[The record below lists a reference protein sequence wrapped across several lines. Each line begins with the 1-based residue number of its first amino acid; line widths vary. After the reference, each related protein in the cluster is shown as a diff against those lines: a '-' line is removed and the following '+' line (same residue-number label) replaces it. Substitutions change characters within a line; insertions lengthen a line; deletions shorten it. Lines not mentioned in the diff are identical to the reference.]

1 MSLPYDAGTSPS
13 WPETLMLGKQIA
25 HYRIESELGRGGMG
39 VVYRAR
45 DTRLERTIALKVLSH
60 GSAQGGVER
69 ELILA
74 EARAAAALNHPGVTT
89 IYEVGEYEG
98 GLFIAMEL
106 VVGTTLRELLKQ
118 GAFEARR
125 SMRFATQIA
134 EALEA
139 AHAHGV
145 VHGDVKPE
153 NIVAQAD
160 DRIKL
165 LDFGIA
171 RRKADVALTTTQASS
186 TVDWAP
192 ESRLAGTLAY
202 MAPEQLRCETPDERA
217 DLFSLGVIL
226 YEMLAAKRPF
236 GGTTVP
242 ELIAQILDENL
253 KPPSIESTNLPA
265 GLEALIARLLDKNRA
280 GRYQSAR
287 DLQLDLKS
295 LLREVDMGGALPASV
310 VGKRAIAVL
319 PFKLLTPNAE
329 DEYLGVALA
338 DALIHALGA
347 GGNLLVRPTSTV
359 ERFAKQTVDPQR
371 AARELNVQI
380 VAQGSIQKSGTRL
393 RVHIQLWNASE
404 ESTLYSAKHDAQVH
418 ELFSLQDEM
427 AAGLRNAL
435 GMHQGAVDKKVEAP
449 PTSNPHAYELFL
461 RAAERLA
468 RLNRWDTR
476 TAIEMLEQAVQ
487 LDPKFA
493 DAWARLAE
501 ACVLIGT
508 TQEPHPRWL
517 KRASEAIRK
526 ALALDR
532 HNAEAHCA
540 RGRLL
545 WTPAEKFKNRPALRA
560 FREALQINPGCHA
573 ARIWQCLVL
582 LHLGLHEDAREG
594 LMEALAAQ
602 PDDAFTL
609 VFIGQCAM
617 YRCDYAEAREYNA
630 RALSVDPTHIWG
642 HGFSPGVALYE
653 GRLEEAEERI
663 KVARQVLANDPWLT
677 SCEAVLWAQRGE
689 RKKAV
694 GLARKALLPVKAFLH
709 THHLWH
715 NAAAA
720 YALIGEPSK
729 AIALLAKAGALGL
742 PNYPAFRDDPLLKS
756 LHAHKAFENLLA
768 SLKLEWVSY
777 RREFSK
783 A

>member
-1 MSLPYDAGTSPS
+1 
-13 WPETLMLGKQIA
+13 
-25 HYRIESELGRGGMG
+25 MG

-60 GSAQGGVER
+60 ECAQAGDQQEM
-69 ELILA
+69 ILA

-186 TVDWAP
+186 TVDWA
-192 ESRLAGTLAY
+192 SGSAFAGTLAY
-202 MAPEQLRCETPDERA
+202 MAPEQLRRESPDERA

-242 ELIAQILDENL
+242 ELIAQILDEKV
-253 KPPSIESTNLPA
+253 KPPSIETTNLPA
-265 GLEALIARLLDKNRA
+265 GLEALIERLLDKNRA

-287 DLQLDLKS
+287 DLQLDLKN
-295 LLREVDMGGALPASV
+295 LLREVEMGGAMPASV
-310 VGKRAIAVL
+310 AGKRAIAVL

-347 GGNLLVRPTSTV
+347 GGNLLVRPTSSV
-359 ERFAKQTVDPQR
+359 ERFAKQTIDPQR

-427 AAGLRNAL
+427 AAGLRTAL
-435 GMHQGAVDKKVEAP
+435 GMHQGAVEKKAETP

-501 ACVLIGT
+501 ASVLIGT

-517 KRASEAIRK
+517 KRASAAIHK
-526 ALALDR
+526 ALSLDR
-532 HNAEAHCA
+532 HSAEAHCA

-573 ARIWQCLVL
+573 ARIWQCLVF
-582 LHLGLHEDAREG
+582 LHLGMHEDAREG

-630 RALSVDPTHIWG
+630 RALSLDPTHIWG
-642 HGFSPGVALYE
+642 NGFSPGVALYE

-689 RKKAV
+689 RKKAEA
-694 GLARKALLPVKAFLH
+694 LARKSLQPAKAFLH

-715 NAAAA
+715 TAAAS
-720 YALIGEPSK
+720 YALIDKPAK
-729 AIALLAKAGALGL
+729 AIALLRRAGALGL

-756 LHAHKAFENLLA
+756 LHAQEAFQDLLA
-768 SLKLEWVSY
+768 NLKQEWVSY
-777 RREFSK
+777 RREFGR

>member
-1 MSLPYDAGTSPS
+1 
-13 WPETLMLGKQIA
+13 MLGKQIA

-60 GSAQGGVER
+60 GSAPGGVQHEM
-69 ELILA
+69 ILA
-74 EARAAAALNHPGVTT
+74 EARAAAALNHPGVAT

-106 VVGTTLRELLKQ
+106 VVGATLRELLNQ

-192 ESRLAGTLAY
+192 ESAFAGTLAY
-202 MAPEQLRCETPDERA
+202 MAPEQLRRESPDERA

-242 ELIAQILDENL
+242 ELIAQILDEKV
-253 KPPSIESTNLPA
+253 KPPSIETTNLPA
-265 GLEALIARLLDKNRA
+265 GLEALIERLLDKNRA

-287 DLQLDLKS
+287 DLQLDLKN
-295 LLREVDMGGALPASV
+295 LLREVEMGGAMPASV
-310 VGKRAIAVL
+310 AGKRAIAVL

-347 GGNLLVRPTSTV
+347 GGNLLVRPTSSV

-435 GMHQGAVDKKVEAP
+435 GMLQGAADKKAETP

-517 KRASEAIRK
+517 KRASAAIHK
-526 ALALDR
+526 ALSLDR
-532 HNAEAHCA
+532 HSAEAHCA

-573 ARIWQCLVL
+573 ARIWQCLVF

-630 RALSVDPTHIWG
+630 RALSLDPTHIWG
-642 HGFSPGVALYE
+642 NGFSPGVALYE

-663 KVARQVLANDPWLT
+663 KVARQVLADDPWLT

-689 RKKAV
+689 RKKAEA
-694 GLARKALLPVKAFLH
+694 LARKSLQPAKAFLH

-715 NAAAA
+715 TAAAS
-720 YALIGEPSK
+720 YALIGKPAK
-729 AIALLAKAGALGL
+729 AIALLRRAGALGL

-756 LHAHKAFENLLA
+756 LHAQEAFQDLLA
-768 SLKLEWVSY
+768 NLKQEWLSY
-777 RREFSK
+777 RREFGR

>member
-1 MSLPYDAGTSPS
+1 MRAHFAGLT
-13 WPETLMLGKQIA
+13 ETRMLGTQIA
-25 HYRIESELGRGGMG
+25 HYRIETELGRGGMG
-39 VVYRAR
+39 VVYRAL
-45 DTRLERTIALKVLSH
+45 DTRLERTVALKVLSPEY
-60 GSAQGGVER
+60 AQSDDQR
-69 ELILA
+69 EMILV
-74 EARAAAALNHPGVTT
+74 EARAAASLNHPGVTT
-89 IYEVGEYEG
+89 IYEVGEYDG

-106 VVGTTLRELLKQ
+106 VVGRTLRALLQ
-118 GAFEARR
+118 DGAFEARR

-153 NIVAQAD
+153 NIVVQVD

-171 RRKADVALTTTQASS
+171 RRTAEAVLTTTQAGS
-186 TVDWAP
+186 TVDWVP
-192 ESRLAGTLAY
+192 GSRLAGTLAY
-202 MAPEQLRCETPDERA
+202 MAPEQLRREPPDGRA

-226 YEMLAAKRPF
+226 YEMLTARRPF
-236 GGTTVP
+236 AGTSVP
-242 ELIAQILDENL
+242 ELIAQILDE
-253 KPPSIESTNLPA
+253 KTRPPSLDSKTIPT
-265 GLEALIARLLDKNRA
+265 GLEALIGKLLDKQRTE
-280 GRYQSAR
+280 RYQSAR
-287 DLQLDLKS
+287 ELQLDLKN
-295 LLREVDMGGALPASV
+295 LLRAQEMGGALPTGVA
-310 VGKRAIAVL
+310 GKRAIAVL

-347 GGNLLVRPTSTV
+347 GGNLLVRPTSTI
-359 ERFAKQTVDPQR
+359 ERFAKQTLDPQR

-404 ESTLYSAKHDAQVH
+404 ENTLYSAKHDAQVH
-418 ELFSLQDEM
+418 ELFSLQDEI

-435 GMHQGAVDKKVEAP
+435 GMHHGPVDKKAEAP

-526 ALALDR
+526 ALSLDR

-560 FREALQINPGCHA
+560 LREALHINPGCHA
-573 ARIWQCLVL
+573 ARIWQCLIL
-582 LHLGLHEDAREG
+582 LHLGLHEDARAG

-642 HGFSPGVALYE
+642 NGFSPGVALYE

-663 KVARQVLANDPWLT
+663 KLARQVLANDPWLT

-689 RKKAV
+689 RKKAEAF
-694 GLARKALLPVKAFLH
+694 ARKSLQPAKAFLH

-715 NAAAA
+715 TAAAS
-720 YALIGEPSK
+720 YALIDKPAK
-729 AIALLAKAGALGL
+729 AIALLRRAGALGL

-756 LHAHKAFENLLA
+756 LHAQKAFQDLLVNL
-768 SLKLEWVSY
+768 KQEWMGY
-777 RREFSK
+777 RREFGQ

>member
-1 MSLPYDAGTSPS
+1 
-13 WPETLMLGKQIA
+13 
-25 HYRIESELGRGGMG
+25 MG

-60 GSAQGGVER
+60 GSAPGGVQHEM
-69 ELILA
+69 ILA
-74 EARAAAALNHPGVTT
+74 EARAAAALNHPGVAT

-106 VVGTTLRELLKQ
+106 VVGATLRELLNQ

-192 ESRLAGTLAY
+192 ESAFAGTLAY
-202 MAPEQLRCETPDERA
+202 MAPEQLRRESPDERA

-242 ELIAQILDENL
+242 ELIAQILDEKV
-253 KPPSIESTNLPA
+253 KPPSIETTNLPA
-265 GLEALIARLLDKNRA
+265 GLEALIERLLDKNRA

-287 DLQLDLKS
+287 DLQLDLKN
-295 LLREVDMGGALPASV
+295 LLREVEMGGAMPASV
-310 VGKRAIAVL
+310 AGKRAIAVL

-347 GGNLLVRPTSTV
+347 GGNLLVRPTSSV
-359 ERFAKQTVDPQR
+359 ERFAKQTIDPQR

-435 GMHQGAVDKKVEAP
+435 GMLQGAADKKAETP

-517 KRASEAIRK
+517 KRASAAIHK
-526 ALALDR
+526 ALSLDR
-532 HNAEAHCA
+532 HSAEAHCA

-573 ARIWQCLVL
+573 ARIWQCLVF

-630 RALSVDPTHIWG
+630 RALSLDPTHIWG
-642 HGFSPGVALYE
+642 NGFSPGVALYE

-663 KVARQVLANDPWLT
+663 KVARQVLADDPWLT

-689 RKKAV
+689 RKKAEA
-694 GLARKALLPVKAFLH
+694 LARKSLQPAKAFLH

-715 NAAAA
+715 TAAAS
-720 YALIGEPSK
+720 YALIGKPAK
-729 AIALLAKAGALGL
+729 AIALLRRAGALGL

-756 LHAHKAFENLLA
+756 LHAQEAFQDLLA
-768 SLKLEWVSY
+768 NLKQEWLSY
-777 RREFSK
+777 RREFGR

>member
-1 MSLPYDAGTSPS
+1 
-13 WPETLMLGKQIA
+13 
-25 HYRIESELGRGGMG
+25 MG

-60 GSAQGGVER
+60 ECAQAGDQQEM
-69 ELILA
+69 ILA

-192 ESRLAGTLAY
+192 ESAFAGTLGY
-202 MAPEQLRCETPDERA
+202 MAPEQLRRESPDERA

-242 ELIAQILDENL
+242 ELIAQILDEKV

-265 GLEALIARLLDKNRA
+265 GLEALIERLLDKNRA

-287 DLQLDLKS
+287 DLQLDLKN
-295 LLREVDMGGALPASV
+295 LLREVEMGGAMPASV
-310 VGKRAIAVL
+310 AGKRAIAVL

-347 GGNLLVRPTSTV
+347 GGNLLVRPTSSV
-359 ERFAKQTVDPQR
+359 ERFAKQTIDPQR

-427 AAGLRNAL
+427 AAGFRNAL
-435 GMHQGAVDKKVEAP
+435 GMHQGAVEKKAETP

-517 KRASEAIRK
+517 KRASAAIHK
-526 ALALDR
+526 ALSLDR
-532 HNAEAHCA
+532 HSAEAHCA

-573 ARIWQCLVL
+573 ARIWQCLVF
-582 LHLGLHEDAREG
+582 LHLGMHEDAREG

-630 RALSVDPTHIWG
+630 RALSLDPTHIWG
-642 HGFSPGVALYE
+642 NGFSPGVALYE

-689 RKKAV
+689 RKKAEA
-694 GLARKALLPVKAFLH
+694 LARKSLQPAKAFLH

-715 NAAAA
+715 TAAAS
-720 YALIGEPSK
+720 YALIDKPAK
-729 AIALLAKAGALGL
+729 AIALLRRAGALGL

-756 LHAHKAFENLLA
+756 LHSQESFQDLLA
-768 SLKLEWVSY
+768 NLKQEWVSY
-777 RREFSK
+777 RREFGRS
-783 A
+783 

>member
-1 MSLPYDAGTSPS
+1 
-13 WPETLMLGKQIA
+13 MLGKQIA

-60 GSAQGGVER
+60 GSAQGGVQHEM
-69 ELILA
+69 ILA

-118 GAFEARR
+118 GAFEPRR

-134 EALEA
+134 EALES

-192 ESRLAGTLAY
+192 ESGLAGTLAY

-242 ELIAQILDENL
+242 ELIAQILDKNL
-253 KPPSIESTNLPA
+253 KPPPIESTNLPA
-265 GLEALIARLLDKNRA
+265 GLEALIERLLDKNRA
-280 GRYQSAR
+280 ERYQSAR
-287 DLQLDLKS
+287 DLQLDLKN
-295 LLREVDMGGALPASV
+295 LLREVEMGGAMPPSV
-310 VGKRAIAVL
+310 AGKRAIAVL

-435 GMHQGAVDKKVEAP
+435 GMHQGPVDKKAEAP

-517 KRASEAIRK
+517 KRASEAIHK

-582 LHLGLHEDAREG
+582 LHLGLHEEAREG

-642 HGFSPGVALYE
+642 NGFSPGVALYE

-689 RKKAV
+689 RKKAEA
-694 GLARKALLPVKAFLH
+694 LARKSLQPAKAFLH

-715 NAAAA
+715 TAAAS
-720 YALIGEPSK
+720 YALIDKPAK
-729 AIALLAKAGALGL
+729 AIALLRRAGALGL

-756 LHAHKAFENLLA
+756 LHVQEAFQELLA
-768 SLKLEWVSY
+768 SLKQEWVSY
-777 RREFSK
+777 RREFGH

>member
-1 MSLPYDAGTSPS
+1 
-13 WPETLMLGKQIA
+13 MLGKQIA

-60 GSAQGGVER
+60 GSAPGGVQH

-106 VVGTTLRELLKQ
+106 VAGTTLRELLNQ

-192 ESRLAGTLAY
+192 ESGLAGTLAY

-236 GGTTVP
+236 GGATAP
-242 ELIAQILDENL
+242 ELIAQILDEKV
-253 KPPSIESTNLPA
+253 KPPAIESSNLPA
-265 GLEALIARLLDKNRA
+265 GLEALIERLLDKNRA
-280 GRYQSAR
+280 ERYQSAR
-287 DLQLDLKS
+287 DLQIDLKN
-295 LLREVDMGGALPASV
+295 LLREVEMGGAMPASV
-310 VGKRAIAVL
+310 AGKRAIAVL

-435 GMHQGAVDKKVEAP
+435 GMHQGAADKKIEAP

-526 ALALDR
+526 ALSLDR
-532 HNAEAHCA
+532 HSAEAHCA

-582 LHLGLHEDAREG
+582 LHLGLHEEAREG

-630 RALSVDPTHIWG
+630 RALSLDPSHIWG
-642 HGFSPGVALYE
+642 NGFSPGVALYE

-689 RKKAV
+689 RKKAEA
-694 GLARKALLPVKAFLH
+694 LARKSLQPAKAFLH

-715 NAAAA
+715 TAAAS
-720 YALIGEPSK
+720 YALIDKPAK
-729 AIALLAKAGALGL
+729 AIALLRRAGALGL

-756 LHAHKAFENLLA
+756 LHAQEAFQKLLA
-768 SLKLEWVSY
+768 SLKQEWVSY
-777 RREFSK
+777 RREFGH

>member
-1 MSLPYDAGTSPS
+1 
-13 WPETLMLGKQIA
+13 MLGKQIA

-60 GSAQGGVER
+60 GSAPGGVQHEM
-69 ELILA
+69 ILA
-74 EARAAAALNHPGVTT
+74 EARAAAALNHPGVAT

-106 VVGTTLRELLKQ
+106 VVGATLRELLNQ

-192 ESRLAGTLAY
+192 ESAFAGTLAY
-202 MAPEQLRCETPDERA
+202 MAPEQLRRESPDERA

-242 ELIAQILDENL
+242 ELIAQILDEKV
-253 KPPSIESTNLPA
+253 KPPSIETTNLPA
-265 GLEALIARLLDKNRA
+265 GLEALIERLLDKNRA

-287 DLQLDLKS
+287 DLQLDLKN
-295 LLREVDMGGALPASV
+295 LLREVEMGGAMPASV
-310 VGKRAIAVL
+310 AGKRAIAVL

-347 GGNLLVRPTSTV
+347 GGNLLVRPTSSV

-435 GMHQGAVDKKVEAP
+435 GMLQGAADKKAETP

-517 KRASEAIRK
+517 KRASAAIHK
-526 ALALDR
+526 ALSLDR
-532 HNAEAHCA
+532 HSAEAHCA

-573 ARIWQCLVL
+573 ARIWQCLVF

-630 RALSVDPTHIWG
+630 RALSLDPTHIWG
-642 HGFSPGVALYE
+642 NGFSPGVALYE
-653 GRLEEAEERI
+653 GRLEEAEERL
-663 KVARQVLANDPWLT
+663 KVARQVLADDPWLT

-689 RKKAV
+689 RKKAEA
-694 GLARKALLPVKAFLH
+694 LARKSLQPAKAFLH

-715 NAAAA
+715 TAAAS
-720 YALIGEPSK
+720 YALIGKPAK
-729 AIALLAKAGALGL
+729 AIALLRRAGALGL

-756 LHAHKAFENLLA
+756 LHAQEAFQDLLA
-768 SLKLEWVSY
+768 NLKQEWLSY
-777 RREFSK
+777 RREFGR

>member
-1 MSLPYDAGTSPS
+1 
-13 WPETLMLGKQIA
+13 MLGKRIA
-25 HYRIESELGRGGMG
+25 HYRIEAELGRGGMG

-45 DTRLERTIALKVLSH
+45 DTRLERTVALKVLSQEY
-60 GSAQGGVER
+60 AQRGDQR
-69 ELILA
+69 EMILA
-74 EARAAAALNHPGVTT
+74 EARAAASLNHPGVTT
-89 IYEVGEYEG
+89 IYEVGEYDD

-106 VVGTTLRELLKQ
+106 VAGTTLRELLRE
-118 GAFEARR
+118 GVFEPRR
-125 SMRFATQIA
+125 AMRIAAQIA

-153 NIVAQAD
+153 NIVAQPD

-171 RRKADVALTTTQASS
+171 RRTAEVALTTTQAST
-186 TVDWAP
+186 TVDWVPGSGFAC
-192 ESRLAGTLAY
+192 TLAY
-202 MAPEQLRCETPDERA
+202 MAPEQLRRDTPDERA
-217 DLFSLGVIL
+217 DLFSVGVIL
-226 YEMLAAKRPF
+226 YEMVTARRPF
-236 GGTTVP
+236 AGATAP
-242 ELIAQILDENL
+242 ELIAQILDEKI
-253 KPPSIESTNLPA
+253 KPPAIDSTNLPA
-265 GLEALIARLLDKNRA
+265 GLEALINRLLDKNRA
-280 GRYQSAR
+280 ERYQSAR
-287 DLQLDLKS
+287 DLQLDLRNR
-295 LLREVDMGGALPASV
+295 LREVEMGGPLPT
-310 VGKRAIAVL
+310 GLTGRRAMAVL

-338 DALIHALGA
+338 DSLIHALGA
-347 GGNLLVRPTSTV
+347 SGNLLVRPTSMV
-359 ERFAKQTVDPQR
+359 ERFAKQTLDPQR

-393 RVHIQLWNASE
+393 RVHVQVWNASQE
-404 ESTLYSAKHDAQVH
+404 TTLYSAKHDAQVH

-427 AAGLRNAL
+427 AAGLRNVL
-435 GMHQGAVDKKVEAP
+435 GVHSGSVDKKVEAP

-468 RLNRWDTR
+468 RLNKWDTR
-476 TAIEMLEQAVQ
+476 TAIEMLEQAVE

-501 ACVLIGT
+501 ACVLMGT

-526 ALALDR
+526 ALSLDR

-560 FREALQINPGCHA
+560 LREALHINPGCHP
-573 ARIWQCLVL
+573 ARIWQCLIL
-582 LHLGLHEDAREG
+582 LHLGLHEDARAG

-630 RALSVDPTHIWG
+630 RALSVDPEHIWG
-642 HGFSPGVALYE
+642 RGFSPSVALYE

-663 KVARQVLANDPWLT
+663 KAARQVLANDPWLT

-689 RKKAV
+689 RKKAA

-715 NAAAA
+715 NAASA
-720 YALIGEPSK
+720 YALIGEPKK

-756 LHAHKAFENLLA
+756 LHAHKAFENLLI
-768 SLKLEWVSY
+768 SLKQEWVSY
-777 RREFSK
+777 RREFTNT
-783 A
+783 